1 MYGQMTLYKG
11 VRTINEETTVLSTKV
26 LGKARYPHA
35 KDNM

>member
-1 MYGQMTLYKG
+1 MTLNKG
-11 VRTINEETTVLSTKV
+11 VKTINEERPVLSVMV